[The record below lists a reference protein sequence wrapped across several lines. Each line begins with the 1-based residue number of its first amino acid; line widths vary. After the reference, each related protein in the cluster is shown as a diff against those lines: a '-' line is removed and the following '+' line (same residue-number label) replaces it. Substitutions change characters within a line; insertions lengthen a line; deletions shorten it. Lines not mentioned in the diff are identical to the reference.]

1 MQTGEDLKFPNPVR
15 STGRFYRALKRI
27 ELDLSSITWAV
38 LHLKI
43 ERPGRYEISAAGISG
58 ADPAIHLLRPGLTE
72 AIDDNEHNSD
82 ANLLVSL
89 DPGTYTVTVNVWW
102 YARGPVRMLARGPI

>member
-43 ERPGRYEISAAGISG
+43 ERPGRYEISV
-58 ADPAIHLLRPGLTE
+58 RRE
-72 AIDDNEHNSD
+72 
-82 ANLLVSL
+82 LVGPIQRFICC
-89 DPGTYTVTVNVWW
+89 DPG
-102 YARGPVRMLARGPI
+102 